1 MFLSILILILCA
13 ILFFSVFGL
22 FFKILVSGIALGIKA
37 VSFLLTL
44 AVAAAIIYGVYIL
57 IKKLINN

>member
-13 ILFFSVFGL
+13 IVFFSAFSL
-22 FFKILVSGIALGIKA
+22 FFKILFSGIALGIKA